1 MNNTLSNNANNLPDY
16 LPLSKNSLVAATAI
30 LVLGICYCTTITINA
45 KYNRDTEMTY
55 KDFSLK
61 IHASSSNIAPVPIA

>member
-1 MNNTLSNNANNLPDY
+1 MNTSLSNNANNLPDY
-16 LPLSKNSLVAATAI
+16 PPLFKNSLVAATAI

-61 IHASSSNIAPVPIA
+61 IYASSSNIKPVSVA